1 MRDWV
6 GGDGA
11 AFEEIFGRY
20 GDMVLGYMRRGYR
33 PEEDARDLTQQT
45 FLQLHR
51 ARRDFRGDRPLR
63 PWLMTIARNVLRDHL
78 RRERR
83 RILTEGIEGVLRDR
97 GTAADETEHL
107 ALREALAAAVERLPA
122 SLRAVVEGHWK
133 EHRSYA
139 DLARRLGT
147 TRAAVKVRAH
157 RAYRALR
164 EMLADEGYG
173 PEGRPP

>member
-1 MRDWV
+1 MRAWAA
-6 GGDGA
+6 GEEA
-11 AFEEIFGRY
+11 AFEEIFARY
-20 GDMVLGYMRRGYR
+20 GDFVLGYMRRGYR
-33 PEEDARDLTQQT
+33 PKEDARDLTQQT

-51 ARRDFRGDRPLR
+51 ARKDFRGDRPLR

-83 RILTEGIEGVLRDR
+83 RILTDGIEGVLRDR
-97 GTAADETEHL
+97 GTAADEPERL
-107 ALREALAAAVERLPA
+107 ALRDALAGAVARLPA
-122 SLRAVVEGHWK
+122 SLRAVVEGHWN

-139 DLARRLGT
+139 ELARRLGT

-164 EMLADEGYG
+164 KMLAEEGYG